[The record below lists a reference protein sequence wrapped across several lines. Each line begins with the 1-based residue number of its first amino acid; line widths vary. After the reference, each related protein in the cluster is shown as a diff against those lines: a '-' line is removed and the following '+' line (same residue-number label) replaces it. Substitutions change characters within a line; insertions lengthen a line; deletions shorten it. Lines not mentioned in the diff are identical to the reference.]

1 MTQERKKEIVG
12 LIFEWQELF
21 DNLSYKQALFAL
33 YDDKMITG
41 EELDELIPLTLI

>member
-12 LIFEWQELF
+12 FIFEWQKLF
-21 DNLSYKQALFAL
+21 NNLSYKQALFAL

-41 EELDELIPLTLI
+41 EELDLTMYLIEK

>member
-1 MTQERKKEIVG
+1 MKQERKKEIVG

-33 YDDKMITG
+33 YDDRMITG
-41 EELDELIPLTLI
+41 KELDQLMPLTL